1 MARPRYRF
9 PVGNG
14 KGESVGDVR
23 VELSKFN
30 TDRKRYMLEAST
42 ERRVFVYHDGTQ
54 QISAVFGGSLG
65 TSSTDDVDVE

>member
-1 MARPRYRF
+1 M
-9 PVGNG
+9 
-14 KGESVGDVR
+14 R

-54 QISAVFGGSLG
+54 QISAVFGGSLN
-65 TSSTDDVDVE
+65 TSPIDDINVE